1 MTLMVIST
9 SLGAQVFKIPI
20 TKLIHNEPISYIN
33 FFQYFV
39 GALLTFFIGAVTI
52 VYLSNFAKGS
62 EDKYE
67 FEETEIGTNKDSE
80 TTNISAKSSEMGS
93 VEVLKPLENFEPLL
107 NKHETIIREEYEKNS
122 QNER

>member
-1 MTLMVIST
+1 MN
-9 SLGAQVFKIPI
+9 
-20 TKLIHNEPISYIN
+20 LIHVLIRLKNDIFSDLQIFWMKDFYIWYN
-33 FFQYFV
+33 Y
-39 GALLTFFIGAVTI
+39 
-52 VYLSNFAKGS
+52 YLSKFAKGS
-62 EDKYE
+62 ENKYE

-80 TTNISAKSSEMGS
+80 TTNISAESSERGS